1 MVLIGIDAH
10 KRTHTAVII
19 DDNGRQL
26 ATRTCGSTSKDHLAL
41 LRWAATHG
49 VDRTWAIEDCRNMTR
64 RLERDLLAAGERIV
78 RVPPKLMAH
87 ARDAA
92 RTYGKSDPIDAL
104 AVARAALREDG
115 LPTAHLDGP
124 ERDLRLLVDHRE
136 DLLAERTRAVNR
148 LRWHLHELDPE
159 WDPPAR
165 SLDRASN
172 LNHISRRLAAW
183 SGTVARI
190 ATAITER
197 CRQLTDE
204 INQLESDIGELTA
217 QLAPALIAIPGCA
230 SLTAAKILGETAGVL
245 RFHSAAAY
253 ARHNG
258 TAPLPVWSSNRT
270 RHRLSRTGNRQ
281 LNAALHRIAM
291 TQARCHPPA
300 KQLITRRKADGDGG
314 LEALR
319 VLKRR
324 LSDVIYRALLAD
336 TPHHQTTA

>member
-1 MVLIGIDAH
+1 MVVIGIDAH

-19 DDNGRQL
+19 DDNGRKR
-26 ATRTCGSTSKDHLAL
+26 ATKTCETSSKDHLAL
-41 LRWAATHG
+41 LRWAAGHAEQR
-49 VDRTWAIEDCRNMTR
+49 VWAIEDCRNMTR

-104 AVARAALREDG
+104 AVAEAEI
-115 LPTAHLDGP
+115 
-124 ERDLRLLVDHRE
+124 RDLADKLVP
-136 DLLAERTRAVNR
+136 T
-148 LRWHLHELDPE
+148 
-159 WDPPAR
+159 
-165 SLDRASN
+165 
-172 LNHISRRLAAW
+172 
-183 SGTVARI
+183 
-190 ATAITER
+190 
-197 CRQLTDE
+197 
-204 INQLESDIGELTA
+204 
-217 QLAPALIAIPGCA
+217 LIALPGCGP
-230 SLTAAKILGETAGVL
+230 LTAAKILGETAGIT

-258 TAPLPVWSSNRT
+258 TAPLPVWSSNRA

-300 KQLITRRKADGDGG
+300 KDLITCRKAGGDGG

-324 LSDVIYRALLAD
+324 LSDVVYQALRIDSAL
-336 TPHHQTTA
+336 TG